1 MRRHMNEWH
10 RESGLA
16 ALAAVLVAVLA
27 LAFAAGSDANAAK
40 PEFTKKMRILFIGN
54 SYTYVN
60 DLPRMLKG
68 LMAVKAIDLETRQVT
83 PGGCSLARHWK
94 GDAAR
99 KAIAEGPWDY
109 VVIQEQSQMPALN
122 PPVTLKYAALLADLV
137 RKTGAEPV
145 FYLTWARKHK
155 PEMQKGLTSTY
166 MQAGLANKALVAPV
180 GIAWQKALAADP
192 KLVLHTKD
200 KSHPTPQGSYLAA
213 CTFFATILRRDPTG
227 LPGKIVVEEKTK
239 KGIVRHIP
247 CQLPA
252 AQARGL
258 QVLAWKTVEELKSY
272 KPVTSDPTTR
282 PGKAGK
288 K

>member
-1 MRRHMNEWH
+1 MNRWEM
-10 RESGLA
+10 GLA
-16 ALAAVLVAVLA
+16 SAGWAVVLVSVLA
-27 LAFAAGSDANAAK
+27 GTFTASTARAAK
-40 PEFTKKMRILFIGN
+40 PEYTKKMRILFIGN
-54 SYTYVN
+54 SYIYVN

-68 LMAVKAIDLETRQVT
+68 MMAVKAIDLETRQVT
-83 PGGCSLARHWK
+83 PGGCTLARHWK

-99 KAIAEGPWDY
+99 KAISEGSWDY
-109 VVIQEQSQMPALN
+109 VVIQEQSQMPAFN
-122 PPVTLKYAALLADLV
+122 PPVTLKYAALLADMA
-137 RKTGAEPV
+137 RKVGAEPV

-180 GIAWQKALAADP
+180 GIAWQKALAANP
-192 KLVLHTKD
+192 KLVLHAKD
-200 KSHPTPQGSYLAA
+200 KSHPTPQGTYLAA

-252 AQARGL
+252 AQARPL
-258 QVLAWKTVEELKSY
+258 QTLAWKTVEELKSY
-272 KPVTSDPTTR
+272 KPVTSDPTTQ
-282 PGKAGK
+282 PSKADK